1 MYNYDTELVKQ
12 LDTILPT
19 YYELFLDNSIIT
31 KKTTSFSF

>member
-19 YYELFLDNSIIT
+19 YYDLFLDFSI
-31 KKTTSFSF
+31 SFLCFIFF